1 MSKLEE
7 TCVLVC
13 VWFLGWGVTWKPL
26 QADDNSRYDL
36 TSLAWIFPKDT
47 QHWSSEDC
55 KKSKKKRKNGLKGRA
70 EASLWGFFKGPN
82 FLLQEVP
89 SWKWYRRAEVLFF
102 SFFFL
107 KTVHLGSCKSWT
119 ESMKSGSLK
128 KAQNLS
134 KVAKKWL
141 TWRSREYWLAC
152 HLSYISFSSFFFSY
166 SFKN

>member
-1 MSKLEE
+1 MI
-7 TCVLVC
+7 TAVTIWLV
-13 VWFLGWGVTWKPL
+13 WHKF
-26 QADDNSRYDL
+26 
-36 TSLAWIFPKDT
+36 FPKICNTD
-47 QHWSSEDC
+47 HPKAARKA
-55 KKSKKKRKNGLKGRA
+55 KKKKKRKEEKKERMVSKGRA
-70 EASLWGFFKGPN
+70 EASLWGFFNGPN

-102 SFFFL
+102 SFFF
-107 KTVHLGSCKSWT
+107 KTVLLGSCKSWT

-141 TWRSREYWLAC
+141 TWRSREYWLTC
-152 HLSYISFSSFFFSY
+152 HLSQTSFSSFFFSY